1 MKKYSDKI
9 EKQVDEELKENGFT
23 RDDFSAE
30 ELKDLKDEIK
40 ERLEDPDGF
49 MLDGFWSSEGPGLR
63 RQFEKEIGL
72 WLRINLII
80 RLCQNEIVT
89 YRML

>member
-1 MKKYSDKI
+1 MKKYSDEI
-9 EKQVDEELKENGFT
+9 ENQVDEELKENGFT

-40 ERLEDPDGF
+40 DRLEHPNGF

-63 RQFEKEIGL
+63 RKMEKEIGL
-72 WLRINLII
+72 
-80 RLCQNEIVT
+80 
-89 YRML
+89 

>member
-1 MKKYSDKI
+1 MRGRVHARRTLKGLVADLR
-9 EKQVDEELKENGFT
+9 ELKENGFT

-40 ERLEDPDGF
+40 DRLENPDGF

-72 WLRINLII
+72 WPKK
-80 RLCQNEIVT
+80 
-89 YRML
+89 